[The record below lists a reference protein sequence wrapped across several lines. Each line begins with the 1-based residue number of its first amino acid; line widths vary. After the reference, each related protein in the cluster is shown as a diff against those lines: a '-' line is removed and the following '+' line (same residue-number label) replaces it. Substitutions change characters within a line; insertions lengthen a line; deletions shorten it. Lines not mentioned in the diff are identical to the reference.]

1 LVVGLITHDAGKTT
15 VARALISELVSRG
28 YRVGVAKPVAGHNIW
43 YQPASVRNSIE
54 NHILVGEDAVV
65 LKKTSGSE
73 DPLEA
78 INPLDIA
85 LAPLDPIYYL
95 KSLRSYEDV
104 MASMISSAI
113 MLRISICIE
122 RGINTAHYIVYRRLE
137 RIPSSVRRVV
147 EDIALKVYPRP
158 IAIDAEALEPLILEG
173 YIASETCYRA
183 IANRHQVMVI
193 ESFNNSASPLARLEN
208 IDAVIAVSPGK
219 ILIYDG
225 LTYLKALKVVL
236 DVEGSIHRRWWPTT
250 SEVLRLISPLEII
263 DTPYIE
269 DINLFGEFTENLTDK
284 IMSISKEAKA

>member
-1 LVVGLITHDAGKTT
+1 MVGLITHDAGKTT
-15 VARALISELVSRG
+15 IARALISELVSRG

-54 NHILVGEDAVV
+54 NRILVGEDAVV

-85 LAPLDPIYYL
+85 LAPLDPIHYL
-95 KSLRSYEDV
+95 RSLRSYEDA

-113 MLRISICIE
+113 MLRISICMEGDIK
-122 RGINTAHYIVYRRLE
+122 TAHYIVYRRLE
-137 RIPSSVRRVV
+137 RIPGGVRRVV
-147 EDIALKVYPRP
+147 EDIASKIYPRP

-173 YIASETCYRA
+173 YVASETCYRA
-183 IANRHQVMVI
+183 IANKHQIMVI
-193 ESFNNSASPLARLEN
+193 ESFNNSASPLARLES

-225 LTYLKALKVVL
+225 PTYLKALKVIL
-236 DVEGSIHRRWWPTT
+236 GVEGSIHRRWWPTT
-250 SEVLRLISPLEII
+250 SEVLRLISPIEII

-269 DINLFGEFTENLTDK
+269 DINLFGEFTEKLADK
-284 IMSISKEAKA
+284 VISISKEAKA